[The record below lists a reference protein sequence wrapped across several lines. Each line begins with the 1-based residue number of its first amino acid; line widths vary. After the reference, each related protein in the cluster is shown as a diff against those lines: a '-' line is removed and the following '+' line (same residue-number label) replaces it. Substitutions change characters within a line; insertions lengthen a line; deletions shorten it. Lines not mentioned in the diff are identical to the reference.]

1 MGEAQAVQGAVA
13 AVAVAVDTVV
23 HVALLAVTFDGLQRW
38 PLKNMTLAA
47 APARAF

>member
-23 HVALLAVTFDGLQRW
+23 HVALAVTFDGLQRW